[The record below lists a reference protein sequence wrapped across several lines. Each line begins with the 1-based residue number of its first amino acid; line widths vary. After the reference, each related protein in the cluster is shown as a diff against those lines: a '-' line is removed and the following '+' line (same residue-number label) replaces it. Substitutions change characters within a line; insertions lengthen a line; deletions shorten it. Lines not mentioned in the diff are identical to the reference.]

1 MKGKQRRTWTRSPQS
16 GCGCSGQRNT
26 TGVFSEV
33 HIVSFIYSTHFW
45 AARSEKQRWRKSW
58 NSPSFIEKTYPSNPR
73 CSHWATHR
81 LPWDKMGPWGD
92 CRAHHSNSWMW
103 MSMAGIL
110 WNTVGSWFRQ
120 GTYPSSTRRLLR
132 KKTRVQEARSVLASF
147 FPHLTDQAG
156 RMYVLPAAWDSQPR
170 DSGALRP
177 CPATL
182 RVRGPMTHSPA
193 HLEHEG
199 CSLTLRSRS
208 RGGQIQKGTC
218 EWVWRPGKLSSYV
231 MAPLA
236 YLVPSGELETGAP
249 SSRKTPLSISWTS
262 ALTSLLPS
270 LLQSLWEDTD
280 CPAGPAH
287 LGSSSVLCAVRNLP
301 TCHQGDS
308 LSARSKYWPACLR
321 FFLRLANTPT

>member
-1 MKGKQRRTWTRSPQS
+1 MPSLERG
-16 GCGCSGQRNT
+16 SGQRRDVPDQALESSRREGWKENT
-26 TGVFSEV
+26 GGHGPEAPSLDAAALAKEIPQGFFPRFILC
-33 HIVSFIYSTHFW
+33 HSFIQLIFELH
-45 AARSEKQRWRKSW
+45 AVKKQRWRKSW

-92 CRAHHSNSWMW
+92 CKAHHSNGWMW
-103 MSMAGIL
+103 MSMAGVL

-147 FPHLTDQAG
+147 FPRLTDQAG
-156 RMYVLPAAWDSQPR
+156 RMYVLPAAWDSQPW

-182 RVRGPMTHSPA
+182 RVRGPMTHGPA
-193 HLEHEG
+193 HLG
-199 CSLTLRSRS
+199 MTLRSRS
-208 RGGQIQKGTC
+208 QGGRIQKGTC
-218 EWVWRPGKLSSYV
+218 QWVWRPGKLSSYV
-231 MAPLA
+231 TAPLA

-270 LLQSLWEDTD
+270 LLQSLWEDTN
-280 CPAGPAH
+280 CPCRTAPPRRQFRP
-287 LGSSSVLCAVRNLP
+287 VCC
-301 TCHQGDS
+301 T
-308 LSARSKYWPACLR
+308 
-321 FFLRLANTPT
+321 